1 MELFSKESLHNMV
14 FPWGKVRKWPFLK
27 SPQLLILILTFLEL
41 LVFRTHVSYKIKTAP
56 WKTLKAGQDY
66 VPRFTSLIV
75 IERLL
80 RFQGS
85 LEEQPLDSPF
95 SQCVSQLI
103 GFSEIFTQVANFC
116 MTDDRDSRK
125 KSYICMHVPFWVPFL
140 LSLVVNSM
148 KPGPYRELRKM
159 FVARFG
165 KNWRNAGEPNGNV
178 FCLLLNQWSEWATFS
193 LLTLEFLKSQ
203 LWS

>member
-1 MELFSKESLHNMV
+1 MSHGSLHSLWLNGFYDFKALWKGNVSIDCQRDSSQPKGNLPISLSARV
-14 FPWGKVRKWPFLK
+14 FPNKLASQKNLHNW
-27 SPQLLILILTFLEL
+27 QILTD
-41 LVFRTHVSYKIKTAP
+41 
-56 WKTLKAGQDY
+56 G
-66 VPRFTSLIV
+66 
-75 IERLL
+75 
-80 RFQGS
+80 
-85 LEEQPLDSPF
+85 
-95 SQCVSQLI
+95 
-103 GFSEIFTQVANFC
+103 
-116 MTDDRDSRK
+116 RDSRK
-125 KSYICMHVPFWVPFL
+125 KSYLYICIPFWVPFL